1 MVVEI
6 SRWMF
11 PAIILSG
18 WLSPL
23 VLLLSLLWEVFSW
36 L

>member
-1 MVVEI
+1 MAIEF

-11 PAIILSG
+11 PAMILSG

-23 VLLLSLLWEVFSW
+23 VFLLTILGEVIGLW
-36 L
+36 